1 MNTHR
6 KYALILA
13 SVMAVILALPG
24 GAWAGDRYDRGGHD
38 SSYQKKGQ
46 QSRHYDNRHND
57 RSGKHG
63 QYDNRHN
70 EQYGKYGHYNNHNK
84 YYYNN
89 NYYGGGHYKG
99 GNYYKGGRYYYPY
112 NSGYNNYCY
121 KNKQHHDNNDN
132 DNDNDKLWLGL
143 LGGGIVGYTL
153 SNIYTDY

>member
-6 KYALILA
+6 KYSLMLA

-24 GAWAGDRYDRGGHD
+24 AAWAGDRYDKGGHNY
-38 SSYQKKGQ
+38 SHQKKGQ
-46 QSRHYDNRHND
+46 HSGQYDNRHND
-57 RSGKHG
+57 R
-63 QYDNRHN
+63 YD
-70 EQYGKYGHYNNHNK
+70 KYGHYNNHNK

-99 GNYYKGGRYYYPY
+99 GNYYRGGRYYYPH
-112 NSGYNNYCY
+112 NSGYKNYCY
-121 KNKQHHDNNDN
+121 KNKQHHDNN